1 MKTRVF
7 NLLILDES
15 GSMCCIK
22 NEAINSVNET
32 LQTIRA
38 ADKKYE
44 DQEHYVSFVTFHDD
58 VKTIYDKVPAC
69 EVKDISEQDYIP
81 NCSTALYDAMGFS
94 LNALRPNVA
103 DNDKV
108 VVTIVTDGMENSS
121 HEFSGKAIKALVD
134 ELKGKGWVFAYLG
147 ANHDVEQAAATISI
161 TNVMKFEATS
171 EGTNCMSGKLMFSRA
186 RLFDKLD
193 KGDFCAES
201 ANHSFF
207 AEDDEDCNK

>member
-22 NEAINSVNET
+22 KEAINSVNET

-38 ADKKYE
+38 AEKKYE
-44 DQEHYVSFVTFHDD
+44 DQEHYVSFVTFHND
-58 VKTIYDKVPAC
+58 VKTIHDRMPVC
-69 EVKDISEQDYIP
+69 EVKDITEKDYNP
-81 NCSTALYDAMGFS
+81 DCCTALYDAMGFS

-103 DNDKV
+103 ENDKV
-108 VVTIVTDGMENSS
+108 VVTIVTDGMENASQ
-121 HEFSGKAIKALVD
+121 EYSGKAIKALVD

-161 TNVMKFEATS
+161 TNVMKFEST
-171 EGTNCMSGKLMFSRA
+171 EVGTQAMSAKLKYGRA
-186 RLFDKLD
+186 KLFDKLG

-201 ANHSFF
+201 ANYDFF
-207 AEDDEDCNK
+207 AEDDKDCNK